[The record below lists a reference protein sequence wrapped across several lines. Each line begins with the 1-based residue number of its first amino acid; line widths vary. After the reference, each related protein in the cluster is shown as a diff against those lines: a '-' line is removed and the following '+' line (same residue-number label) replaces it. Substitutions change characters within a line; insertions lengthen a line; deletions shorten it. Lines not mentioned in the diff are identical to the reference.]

1 MGDSQFQ
8 YPPSFDALGE
18 QIEACRDRARRL
30 KELEQAMIQSDAFSP
45 EEITAVNTASSEAEA
60 ESNSLADE
68 LADAMRIWRDDIVTV
83 QRRLH
88 ARAEVVKNFETDLA
102 RHGPALECIA
112 RGQVHLQQQAT
123 ASAQA
128 IGCGVDVLA
137 FSGDKTETDKGL
149 KSASETPSPVDA
161 TGPEGT
167 NLPHPELSA
176 EAALPSKFGPEGRDD
191 ELLRSSTVQH
201 TAQQSSDCAH
211 TGPSAQPNTREGQSA
226 PESAP
231 ESTPEPEPASDPH

>member
-1 MGDSQFQ
+1 
-8 YPPSFDALGE
+8 
-18 QIEACRDRARRL
+18 
-30 KELEQAMIQSDAFSP
+30 MIQSDAFSP

-102 RHGPALECIA
+102 RHGTALECIA

-137 FSGDKTETDKGL
+137 FSGDETETNKEL
-149 KSASETPSPVDA
+149 KSASETP
-161 TGPEGT
+161 GPGDTTEQELT
-167 NLPHPELSA
+167 NPREVKLSA
-176 EAALPSKFGPEGRDD
+176 TLDDPKLDTGDD
-191 ELLRSSTVQH
+191 ELLRSSAVQH
-201 TAQQSSDCAH
+201 AAQQPGGCTRADSS
-211 TGPSAQPNTREGQSA
+211 TRTVA
-226 PESAP
+226 PGGGAE
-231 ESTPEPEPASDPH
+231 PEPESESKPEGHSEP